1 MAEGEIMTANRARP
15 YQVGIIG
22 RTLRLMLGLLLG
34 WMAHTVMRAE
44 GNIPLLRVLGIV
56 LGLAVVYL
64 VLHTA
69 GKKAIARLNP
79 WIAAAVALV
88 PVVLV
93 FLALGAL
100 GRVGSVAYAA
110 ISFLLQT
117 VRADGSCVVMAIPAF
132 ISGRP
137 SELPGILFSP
147 IDLVEKHLTGPGGLP
162 G

>member
-1 MAEGEIMTANRARP
+1 
-15 YQVGIIG
+15 
-22 RTLRLMLGLLLG
+22 MLGLLLG
-34 WMAHTVMRAE
+34 WMAYTVMRAE
-44 GNIPLLRVLGIV
+44 GNISLLRVLGIV
-56 LGLAVVYL
+56 LGLTVLYL

-69 GKKAIARLNP
+69 GRKSVARVNA
-79 WIAAAVALV
+79 WIAAAVALI

-93 FLALGAL
+93 FVALGPL

>member
-1 MAEGEIMTANRARP
+1 
-15 YQVGIIG
+15 
-22 RTLRLMLGLLLG
+22 
-34 WMAHTVMRAE
+34 
-44 GNIPLLRVLGIV
+44 
-56 LGLAVVYL
+56 
-64 VLHTA
+64 
-69 GKKAIARLNP
+69 
-79 WIAAAVALV
+79 
-88 PVVLV
+88 V
-93 FLALGAL
+93 FLALGPL